1 MNLAPKIK
9 TMKKLFVL
17 SLMIVGLSV
26 ASYAQEINQVKF
38 TMSGAELT
46 KALEKGEVSFFFNK
60 SIDANEVN
68 KNSEFYPQ
76 YFSVNYDK
84 NTGKATLKLTED
96 DMAKMVISRFM
107 MSNGVSEVLLD
118 GKTISVQDFMA
129 EYLR

>member
-1 MNLAPKIK
+1 
-9 TMKKLFVL
+9 MKKLFVL
-17 SLMIVGLSV
+17 SLMIIGLSA
-26 ASYAQEINQVKF
+26 ASYAQEINQAKF
-38 TMSGAELT
+38 TMSGAELS
-46 KALEKGEVSFFFNK
+46 KALENGEVSFFFNK
-60 SIDANEVN
+60 SIDANEVK
-68 KNSEFYPQ
+68 KNAAFYPM

-129 EYLR
+129 DYLR

>member
-1 MNLAPKIK
+1 
-9 TMKKLFVL
+9 MKKLFVL